1 MPDSF
6 RQKEAE
12 MEQIRCRYI
21 KTLYAK
27 DDEKG
32 YRVAIYGDEKA
43 NRAITVVGN
52 FLPIKEKISI
62 LFTGEW
68 TTSKYGPQF
77 AAQDSEYV
85 IEPTEAGIKA
95 FLTTLVTGVGDKM
108 AAAIFK
114 RFGTD
119 TMEVFDKSP
128 ERLLE
133 VPGIKEKTYRR
144 IIESYQENRGAREV
158 VSLLRPYGIAPS
170 VCVKVNN
177 HFPQG
182 DAISQIHDN
191 PYQLTQIAGIGFH
204 TADKIGT
211 AVQVPRESPYRIAA
225 AVRHVLKEA
234 ESGNLSIGSG
244 HLCQPVKVVYE
255 LVKELTESDIPEVR
269 FDKVIEALRRNSS
282 ICVEEGLAFRT
293 CTYRAMTSVAIKV
306 AKLARCEIES
316 VPALDDHIEEVQ
328 EEISCFLAPEQIQA
342 VTTALTSSF
351 SVITGGPGTGK
362 TMIIR
367 CILSI
372 YQKLYP
378 DRDPLL
384 MAPTGRA
391 ARRMTE
397 TTGHPASTIHSALG
411 LRAGIDGEVQSI
423 EAAVIDTKLVIV
435 DETSMLDVFVADAMF
450 RAFQPGT
457 QVILIGDA
465 DQLPSVGPGAVL
477 SDLLKVPSIPSVRL
491 TEVFRQAKVSRIA
504 TNAAKIRCGKTEM
517 DYGDDF
523 VFVDAESHEDAGEKM
538 ADIFMKEVAANGLD
552 SVVLLSPFRKE
563 TASGVNQ
570 LNAIIQERLNPL
582 KPGEKQLQY
591 MSRVFRIRDRV
602 MVTKNDQCGL
612 SNGDVGYVIA
622 IHASEDDP
630 DQLALEVDFD
640 YGDTHWTHTYCGETL
655 KNLDLAYATTIH
667 KSQGS
672 EYKIVIMT
680 VLMGHYIMLK
690 RNLIYTGLTR
700 AREKAVIV
708 GQRKAL
714 SIAIKTE
721 DAKNRLTNMAASINC
736 LMHIRQ

>member
-1 MPDSF
+1 
-6 RQKEAE
+6 
-12 MEQIRCRYI
+12 MEEIMCRYL
-21 KTLYAK
+21 KTVYSK
-27 DDEKG
+27 NDEKG
-32 YRVAIYGDEKA
+32 YRVAVYCDLKTKL
-43 NRAITVVGN
+43 AITVVGN
-52 FLPIKEKISI
+52 FLPIKDKLVIRFS
-62 LFTGEW
+62 GEW
-68 TTSKYGPQF
+68 TTSKYGKQF

-114 RFGTD
+114 KFGTGTLD
-119 TMEVFDKSP
+119 VFDKTP
-128 ERLLE
+128 DRLLE
-133 VPGIKEKTYRR
+133 VPGIKEKTFRR
-144 IIESYQENRGAREV
+144 IIASYQENKGAREV

-177 HFPQG
+177 AFPQG
-182 DAISQIHDN
+182 DAVKQIHEN

-204 TADKIGT
+204 TADKIAV

-234 ESGNLSIGSG
+234 ETGSLSIGSG
-244 HLCQPVKVVYE
+244 HLCQPVEVVYS
-255 LVKELTESDIPEVR
+255 LVKELIECEIPEAR
-269 FDKVIEALRRNSS
+269 FAKVIEALQRNSS
-282 ICVEEGLAFRT
+282 ISMEDGLVFRT
-293 CTYRAMTSVAIKV
+293 PTYRAMTSVAIKV

-316 VPALDDHIEEVQ
+316 VPDLDSYIEDVQ
-328 EEISCFLAPEQIQA
+328 EEISCFLAPEQILA

-367 CILSI
+367 CLLSI
-372 YQKLYP
+372 YEKLNP
-378 DRDPLL
+378 DQDPLL

-411 LRAGIDGEVQSI
+411 LRVGNDGELQSN
-423 EAAVIDTKLVIV
+423 ETAKVDAKLVIV
-435 DETSMLDVFVADAMF
+435 DETSMLDVFVADAMLK
-450 RAFQPGT
+450 AFEPGT

-477 SDLLKVPSIPSVRL
+477 SDLLKVSALPSVRL

-504 TNAAKIRCGKTEM
+504 TNAAKIRRGNVEM

-523 VFVDAESHEDAGEKM
+523 VFVGAESHEEAGEKM

-591 MSRVFRIRDRV
+591 MNSVFRVRDRV
-602 MVTKNDQCGL
+602 MVTRNDSGL
-612 SNGDVGYVIA
+612 SNGDVGYIVD

-630 DQLALEVDFD
+630 DQLSLKVDFD
-640 YGDTHWTHTYCGETL
+640 YGDTHRTHTFYGETL

-680 VLMGHYIMLK
+680 VLMGHYIMLR
-690 RNLIYTGLTR
+690 RNLIYTGLSR
-700 AREKAVIV
+700 AREVAIIV

-721 DAKNRLTNMAASINC
+721 DAKKRLTNMAKNLEC
-736 LMHIRQ
+736 LTNSTKTSKTNKK